1 MHMETCWL
9 SDLRPL
15 YVKLTSV
22 EVEFSNHTWFR
33 INHPKMQRSATPILM
48 MHQITKLYSCTPH
61 YRAGFTTLTKL
72 SY

>member
-33 INHPKMQRSATPILM
+33 INHPKMQRSARCVDLNT
-48 MHQITKLYSCTPH
+48 
-61 YRAGFTTLTKL
+61 
-72 SY
+72 